1 LRTFPQDSPERQAL
15 AIRKLGKINYRN
27 KTINGTGNPSEKSQ
41 LPDCPIPDAYWVI
54 PGRLLAGR
62 YPRPRSKTG
71 ARQRLQRFLDA
82 GVTLFLDLTEEEDA
96 PPYAHWLGEEAQ
108 HLRIPIPDFGIS
120 SPEQMAQ
127 TLDVI
132 DAAIG
137 TGHTVYVHCLGGL
150 GRTGTVVGCFL
161 VRHGLSGAQA
171 LETIQLLRRTT
182 PNASSPSPET
192 DMQRWMVLNWQNG
205 S

>member
-1 LRTFPQDSPERQAL
+1 VHPPTGYSTQSDPQEKPALPPSPH
-15 AIRKLGKINYRN
+15 
-27 KTINGTGNPSEKSQ
+27 
-41 LPDCPIPDAYWVI
+41 PDAYWVI
-54 PGRLLAGR
+54 PGRLLAGP
-62 YPRPRSKTG
+62 YPRPRSKSG
-71 ARQRLQRFLDA
+71 ARQRLRRFLDA

-108 HLRIPIPDFGIS
+108 HLRMPIPDFGIS

-127 TLDVI
+127 TLDVM

-161 VRHGLSGAQA
+161 VRHGMSGVDA
-171 LETIQLLRRTT
+171 LKTIRLLRHST
-182 PNASSPSPET
+182 PNAGSPSPET
-192 DMQRWMVLNWQNG
+192 EMQRWMVLNWQNG
-205 S
+205 A

>member
-1 LRTFPQDSPERQAL
+1 MHPPTGYPTQSDPQEKPAL
-15 AIRKLGKINYRN
+15 P
-27 KTINGTGNPSEKSQ
+27 PS
-41 LPDCPIPDAYWVI
+41 PIPDAYWVI
-54 PGRLLAGR
+54 PGRLLAGP
-62 YPRPRSKTG
+62 YPRPRSVSG
-71 ARQRLQRFLDA
+71 ARHRLQRFLDA
-82 GVTLFLDLTEEEDA
+82 GVTFFLDLTEEEDA

-108 HLRIPIPDFGIS
+108 HLRMPIPDFGVS

-161 VRHGLSGAQA
+161 VRHGMSGADA
-171 LETIQLLRRTT
+171 LRTIQLLRRGA
-182 PNASSPSPET
+182 PHASSPSPET
-192 DMQRWMVLNWQNG
+192 EMQAWMVLNWQN
-205 S
+205 SA